1 VGKKPKG
8 KSQLNQLT
16 QMKASTRTKTHIL
29 VTVTAAVIMLT
40 GCLKAGASGRIIIA
54 FDDWVLGDTA
64 FSQAPDT
71 GQLVT
76 NVAAWFTHGQPGRFL
91 CTASFSQDVN
101 RKFAYAITNA
111 GNTLTITN
119 VPLDSLS
126 LATWLTYDALFIG
139 DASIDNG
146 MLTNYVNAG
155 GSVYLYGIGYGSEP
169 AEWNTFLQPFG
180 LAYGGTLP
188 NLGVIAIT
196 NTVHPLFL
204 GVTNVYYNNGEIV
217 SVTTTADPR
226 SQVLQFDPAG
236 RGMFAVWDPTAT
248 NRPQLTI
255 SFTGLQLVGTAG
267 TSNRIEYV
275 SNLTDTVWTPL
286 TNVFL
291 TQSNYFLIDP
301 DFPKSAR
308 RFYRAVQLP

>member
-1 VGKKPKG
+1 
-8 KSQLNQLT
+8 
-16 QMKASTRTKTHIL
+16 MKTSTGTKTHIL
-29 VTVTAAVIMLT
+29 VTVTAAVIMLI
-40 GCLKAGASGRIIIA
+40 GCLKADASGRIIIA
-54 FDDWVLGDTA
+54 FDDWILGDTA

-71 GQLVT
+71 GQFVT
-76 NVAAWFTHGQPGRFL
+76 NIAAWFTHGQPGRFL
-91 CTASFSQDVN
+91 CTANFSQDVN

-139 DASIDNG
+139 NAPIDNG

-169 AEWNTFLQPFG
+169 GEWNTFLQPFG

-217 SVTTTADPR
+217 SVTTTGDLR

-236 RGMFAVWDPTAT
+236 QGMFAVWDPTAT

-255 SFTGLQLVGTAG
+255 SFTGLQLVGTVG

-301 DFPKSAR
+301 DFPNSAR

>member
-1 VGKKPKG
+1 
-8 KSQLNQLT
+8 
-16 QMKASTRTKTHIL
+16 MEYFF
-29 VTVTAAVIMLT
+29 TAVRAGVWRHAV
-40 GCLKAGASGRIIIA
+40 
-54 FDDWVLGDTA
+54 
-64 FSQAPDT
+64 
-71 GQLVT
+71 
-76 NVAAWFTHGQPGRFL
+76 
-91 CTASFSQDVN
+91 
-101 RKFAYAITNA
+101 
-111 GNTLTITN
+111 
-119 VPLDSLS
+119 
-126 LATWLTYDALFIG
+126 
-139 DASIDNG
+139 
-146 MLTNYVNAG
+146 
-155 GSVYLYGIGYGSEP
+155 
-169 AEWNTFLQPFG
+169 
-180 LAYGGTLP
+180 P

-217 SVTTTADPR
+217 SVTTTDDPR

-236 RGMFAVWDPTAT
+236 QGMFAVWDPTAT

-255 SFTGLQLVGTAG
+255 SFTGLQLVGTVG